1 MEYHSAGSQH
11 PLAVSTTNTAP
22 SIASSSASS
31 SQRYGSTRDYIEQ
44 SISPIDT
51 YTGREMGEK
60 SLASPGRGARQA
72 AAALLSWS
80 NVAYSVKVKNKEQNS
95 MRSLLH
101 GISGEVFP
109 GEVIG
114 LLGPS
119 GAGKTTLLNIL
130 SGRIE
135 GGVLSGQVN
144 FRGRKRVP
152 GVFKRRV
159 AYVEQEDMMFP
170 MLTVEETIMFAARL
184 RLADRKYTQ
193 LQKVERVAS
202 IMHQLRLSHVKSS
215 RIGDA
220 LNRGVSGGER
230 KRVSIGVGLV
240 TDPDMIVLD
249 EPTSGLDSNSAE
261 MVVELV
267 RDITRS
273 RGIASIM
280 TVHQPN
286 ANMLTCFDRVLLLS
300 QGHLVFFG
308 PAADA
313 LDYFESKGYPCPL
326 RQNPADFFI
335 DMMSLNNRSPQ
346 DLEASRRRIEHLAQ
360 SFGAHKLGT
369 VAGERSLSYG
379 GLYENRP
386 FAAHSPTAVAAAAA
400 AAGASITTGTAS
412 TAVGLRMND
421 SMYWGTPEADDTA
434 PPERASWMFELR
446 TLAQR
451 DAITT
456 VRHFTFLSAVGLN
469 TVSVLL
475 LLGLLFFQLGNAVE
489 SIQNRIGLFFALTL
503 NSTYGV
509 MSHYLYVYF
518 KAKDIM
524 LSERGS
530 GSYRMTTF
538 YLAKLVIYLPFAVL
552 SSWIYFVGIY
562 FMAGLQPVA
571 TKAFSS
577 LALFTV
583 LIVVTLAVTLM
594 VGSFVSTY
602 DLASVIAALTVTTW
616 VIFGGHLANAGELL
630 PVIKWMQ
637 YISPAFYIYEG
648 MVRTEFTGLELHCKA
663 NNGMCMARGDDVI
676 KLYKLDQFTVGQ
688 CALIGVGMA
697 VGYNALAYLALRWK
711 AKPRYLWI

>member
-1 MEYHSAGSQH
+1 MTMSDHHNRDQQGNHTRLTVDTLQRAE
-11 PLAVSTTNTAP
+11 
-22 SIASSSASS
+22 SISSSVPSS
-31 SQRYGSTRDYIEQ
+31 REQYGSTRDFMEAP
-44 SISPIDT
+44 ISPIDGYQST
-51 YTGREMGEK
+51 KVPEK
-60 SLASPGRGARQA
+60 TLNSVVGSAQA
-72 AAALLSWS
+72 PLLSWED
-80 NVAYSVKVKNKEQNS
+80 VTYSVKVKNKKQTS
-95 MRSLLH
+95 MRTLLH
-101 GISGEVFP
+101 NISGSIYP

-130 SGRIE
+130 AGRIE
-135 GGVLSGQVN
+135 GGVLNGKVL
-144 FRGRKRVP
+144 FRGQKRVP
-152 GVFKRRV
+152 GVYKRRV

-170 MLTVEETIMFAARL
+170 MLTVEETIMFAAKL
-184 RLADRKYTQ
+184 RLTDQNYTQ
-193 LQKVERVAS
+193 LQKIERVANV
-202 IMHQLRLSHVKSS
+202 MQQLRLSHVKST

-240 TDPDMIVLD
+240 TDPDLIVLD

-273 RGIASIM
+273 RGISSVM

-286 ANMLTCFDRVLLLS
+286 ANMLACFDRVLLLS

-308 PAADA
+308 SANQAI
-313 LDYFESKGYPCPL
+313 DYFESKGFPCPM

-335 DMMSLNNRSPQ
+335 DLMSLNNRSPE
-346 DLEASRRRIEHLAQ
+346 DLEASRRRIEYLAQ
-360 SFGAHKLGT
+360 SFNESTKPVAKL
-369 VAGERSLSYG
+369 SMSYG
-379 GLYENRP
+379 GLYEPQFNP
-386 FAAHSPTAVAAAAA
+386 NSIVTTA
-400 AAGASITTGTAS
+400 GGG
-412 TAVGLRMND
+412 GLRMAENINWAV
-421 SMYWGTPEADDTA
+421 SEDDL
-434 PPERASWMFELR
+434 PPPARASWILEVT

-451 DAITT
+451 DVITT
-456 VRHFTFLSAVGLN
+456 LRHFTFLSAVGLN
-469 TVSVLL
+469 SVSVLL
-475 LLGLLFFQLGNAVE
+475 LLGLLFYQLGNEVE

-538 YLAKLVIYLPFAVL
+538 YISKILVYLPIAVL
-552 SSWIYFVGIY
+552 SSWIYFIGIY
-562 FMAGLQPVA
+562 FMAGLQTEAAKVF
-571 TKAFSS
+571 TS
-577 LALFTV
+577 LALFSV
-583 LIVVTLAVTLM
+583 LILVTLGVTLM
-594 VGSFVSTY
+594 VGSFVGTY

-637 YISPAFYIYEG
+637 YISPAFYVYEG
-648 MVRTEFTGLELHCKA
+648 MVRTEFTGLQLHCKE
-663 NNGMCMARGDDVI
+663 NNGMCMARGDDVV

-688 CALIGVGMA
+688 CALIGICMA
-697 VGYNALAYLALRWK
+697 VGYNLLAYASLRWK
-711 AKPRYLWI
+711 AKPKYLWI

>member
-1 MEYHSAGSQH
+1 MSGANGNTNA
-11 PLAVSTTNTAP
+11 LAQQSRPQLTVDT
-22 SIASSSASS
+22 
-31 SQRYGSTRDYIEQ
+31 SQRPASIVSSVPSSREQYGSTRDYMEQ
-44 SISPIDT
+44 PISPIDGYQST
-51 YTGREMGEK
+51 KVPEK
-60 SLASPGRGARQA
+60 TLGSVVGGHQA
-72 AAALLSWS
+72 PLLSWEDVS
-80 NVAYSVKVKNKEQNS
+80 YSVKVKDKKQS
-95 MRSLLH
+95 TMRTLLH
-101 GISGEVFP
+101 NIAGEVYP

-130 SGRIE
+130 AGRIE
-135 GGVLSGQVN
+135 GGVLNGSVK
-144 FRGRKRVP
+144 FRGQKREP

-159 AYVEQEDMMFP
+159 AYVEQEDVMFP
-170 MLTVEETIMFAARL
+170 MLTVEETIMFAAKL
-184 RLADRKYTQ
+184 RLTDRGYTQ

-202 IMHQLRLSHVKSS
+202 VMQQLRLSHVKSS
-215 RIGDA
+215 RIGNA
-220 LNRGVSGGER
+220 LERGVSGGER

-273 RGIASIM
+273 RGIASVM

-286 ANMLTCFDRVLLLS
+286 ANMLACFDRVLLLS
-300 QGHLVFFG
+300 QGHLVYFG
-308 PAADA
+308 SANQAI
-313 LDYFESKGYPCPL
+313 DYFESKGFPCPM

-335 DMMSLNNRSPQ
+335 DLMSLNNRSPQ
-346 DLEASRRRIEHLAQ
+346 DLESSRRRIEFLAQ
-360 SFGAHKLGT
+360 SFSESAKPTAKL
-369 VAGERSLSYG
+369 SLSYG
-379 GLYENRP
+379 GLYEQP
-386 FAAHSPTAVAAAAA
+386 FNPNSVVTA
-400 AAGASITTGTAS
+400 G
-412 TAVGLRMND
+412 GLRMIDTMNWAT
-421 SMYWGTPEADDTA
+421 SEDDMA
-434 PPERASWMFELR
+434 PPERANWLFEVK

-456 VRHFTFLSAVGLN
+456 LRHFTFLSAVGLN
-469 TVSVLL
+469 SVSVLL
-475 LLGLLFFQLGNAVE
+475 LLGLLFYQLGNEVE

-509 MSHYLYVYF
+509 MSHYLYVYY

-538 YLAKLVIYLPFAVL
+538 YISKLVVYLPIAVF

-571 TKAFSS
+571 SKMFAS
-577 LALFTV
+577 LALFSV
-583 LIVVTLAVTLM
+583 LIVVTLGVTLM
-594 VGSFVSTY
+594 VGSFIGTY

-637 YISPAFYIYEG
+637 YISPAFYVYEG
-648 MVRTEFTGLELHCKA
+648 MVRTEFGGLKLHCKE

-676 KLYKLDQFTVGQ
+676 RLYKLDQFTVGQ
-688 CALIGVGMA
+688 CALIGICMA
-697 VGYNALAYLALRWK
+697 VGYNILAYMSLRWK

>member
-1 MEYHSAGSQH
+1 MSDFHSRDEQGNHTRLTVDTLQRAE
-11 PLAVSTTNTAP
+11 
-22 SIASSSASS
+22 SISSSAPSS
-31 SQRYGSTRDYIEQ
+31 REQYGSTRDFMEAP
-44 SISPIDT
+44 ISPMDGYQST
-51 YTGREMGEK
+51 KVPEK
-60 SLASPGRGARQA
+60 TLNSVVGTAQTP
-72 AAALLSWS
+72 LLSWED
-80 NVAYSVKVKNKEQNS
+80 VTYSVKVKNKKQAS
-95 MRSLLH
+95 MRTLLH
-101 GISGEVFP
+101 NISGSIYP

-130 SGRIE
+130 AGRIE
-135 GGVLSGQVN
+135 GGVLNGKVL
-144 FRGRKRVP
+144 FRGQKRVP
-152 GVFKRRV
+152 GVYKRRV

-170 MLTVEETIMFAARL
+170 MLTVEETIMFAAKL
-184 RLADRKYTQ
+184 RLTDQNYTQ
-193 LQKVERVAS
+193 LQKIERVANV
-202 IMHQLRLSHVKSS
+202 MQQLRLSHVKST

-240 TDPDMIVLD
+240 TDPDLIVLD

-273 RGIASIM
+273 RGISSVM

-286 ANMLTCFDRVLLLS
+286 ANMLACFDRVLLLS

-308 PAADA
+308 SANQAI
-313 LDYFESKGYPCPL
+313 DYFESKGFPCPM

-335 DMMSLNNRSPQ
+335 DLMSLNNRSPE
-346 DLEASRRRIEHLAQ
+346 DLEASRRRIEYLAQ
-360 SFGAHKLGT
+360 SFSESAKPVAKL
-369 VAGERSLSYG
+369 SMSYG
-379 GLYENRP
+379 GLYEPQFNP
-386 FAAHSPTAVAAAAA
+386 NSIVTA
-400 AAGASITTGTAS
+400 GGG
-412 TAVGLRMND
+412 GLRM
-421 SMYWGTPEADDTA
+421 ADNINWAVSEDDL
-434 PPERASWMFELR
+434 PPPARASWILEVT

-456 VRHFTFLSAVGLN
+456 LRHFTFLSAVGLN
-469 TVSVLL
+469 SVSVLL
-475 LLGLLFFQLGNAVE
+475 LLGLLFYQLGNEVE

-509 MSHYLYVYF
+509 MSHYLYVYY

-538 YLAKLVIYLPFAVL
+538 YISKILVYLPIAVL
-552 SSWIYFVGIY
+552 SSWVYFIGIY
-562 FMAGLQPVA
+562 FMAGLQSEA
-571 TKAFSS
+571 TKVFTS
-577 LALFTV
+577 LALFSV
-583 LIVVTLAVTLM
+583 LIVVTLGVTLM
-594 VGSFVSTY
+594 VGSFVGTY

-637 YISPAFYIYEG
+637 YISPAFYVYEG
-648 MVRTEFTGLELHCKA
+648 MVRTEFTGLQLHCKE
-663 NNGMCMARGDDVI
+663 NNGMCMARGDDVV

-688 CALIGVGMA
+688 CALIGVCMA
-697 VGYNALAYLALRWK
+697 VGYNLLAYVSLRWK
-711 AKPRYLWI
+711 AKPKYLWI

>member
-1 MEYHSAGSQH
+1 MELCNAGAQH
-11 PLAVSTTNTAP
+11 PLAVNTANTAP
-22 SIASSSASS
+22 SISSSSESS
-31 SQRYGSTRDYIEQ
+31 SQRYGSTRDFIEQ
-44 SISPIDT
+44 S
-51 YTGREMGEK
+51 
-60 SLASPGRGARQA
+60 ASPVETYSGSAMPEKTPPGAGGCGQRA
-72 AAALLSWS
+72 PLLAWS
-80 NVAYSVKVKNKEQNS
+80 NVQYSVKVKNKEQTS
-95 MRSLLH
+95 MRTLLH
-101 GISGEVFP
+101 GISGEVYP
-109 GEVIG
+109 GEVVG

-130 SGRIE
+130 AGRIE
-135 GGVLSGQVN
+135 GGVLSGQVT
-144 FRGRKRVP
+144 FRGRRRVP

-159 AYVEQEDMMFP
+159 AYVEQEDMMYP

-184 RLADRKYTQ
+184 RLADRSYTQ

-202 IMHQLRLSHVKSS
+202 IMHQLRLSHVKGSK
-215 RIGDA
+215 IGDA
-220 LNRGVSGGER
+220 LSRGVSGGER

-286 ANMLTCFDRVLLLS
+286 ANMLACFDRVLLLS
-300 QGHLVFFG
+300 QGRLVFFG

-313 LDYFESKGYPCPL
+313 IDYFESRGYPCPL

-360 SFGAHKLGT
+360 SFSGAKT
-369 VAGERSLSYG
+369 AAAGERSLSYG
-379 GLYENRP
+379 GLYENQP
-386 FAAHSPTAVAAAAA
+386 LAARSPAAVAA
-400 AAGASITTGTAS
+400 AAGASATTGTAS
-412 TAVGLRMND
+412 TAAGLRMND
-421 SMYWGTPEADDTA
+421 SFYWGAPEADDEA
-434 PPERASWMFELR
+434 PPERASWLFELR

-456 VRHFTFLSAVGLN
+456 LRHFTFLSAVGLN

-475 LLGLLFFQLGNAVE
+475 LLGLLFYQLGNEVE

-509 MSHYLYVYF
+509 MSHYLYVYY

-538 YLAKLVIYLPFAVL
+538 YIAKLVVYLPLAVL

-562 FMAGLQPVA
+562 FMAGLQPDAV
-571 TKAFSS
+571 KVFSS

-583 LIVVTLAVTLM
+583 LLVVTLAVTLM
-594 VGSFVSTY
+594 VGSFVNTY
-602 DLASVIAALTVTTW
+602 DLASVISALTVTTW

-630 PVIKWMQ
+630 PAIKWMQ
-637 YISPAFYIYEG
+637 YISPAFYVYEG
-648 MVRTEFTGLELHCKA
+648 MVNTEFTGLELHCKA
-663 NNGMCMARGDDVI
+663 NNGLCIARGDDVI
-676 KLYKLDQFTVGQ
+676 RLYKLDQFTVGQ
-688 CALIGVGMA
+688 CAVIGIGMA
-697 VGYNALAYLALRWK
+697 LGYNMLAYLALRWK
-711 AKPRYLWI
+711 AKPKYLWI

>member
-1 MEYHSAGSQH
+1 MSIN
-11 PLAVSTTNTAP
+11 ST
-22 SIASSSASS
+22 SS
-31 SQRYGSTRDYIEQ
+31 SQQQFGSTQDFMEQ
-44 SISPIDT
+44 PLSPLSPLSPH
-51 YTGREMGEK
+51 TGY
-60 SLASPGRGARQA
+60 PTPA
-72 AAALLSWS
+72 AEPALHVNQRPLLSWRD
-80 NVAYSVKVKNKEQNS
+80 VTYSVKIKDKQKAS
-95 MRSLLH
+95 MRTLLH
-101 GISGEVFP
+101 GLSGEIFP

-130 SGRIE
+130 AGRIE
-135 GGVLSGQVN
+135 GGVLNGKVE
-144 FRGRKRVP
+144 FRGKKRIP

-159 AYVEQEDMMFP
+159 AYVEQEDVMFP
-170 MLTVEETIMFAARL
+170 MLTVEETIMFAAKL
-184 RLADRKYTQ
+184 RLTEQHYTQ
-193 LQKVERVAS
+193 LQKVERVANV
-202 IMHQLRLSHVKSS
+202 MQQLRLSHVKSS

-273 RGIASIM
+273 RGIASVM

-286 ANMLTCFDRVLLLS
+286 ANMLACFDRILLLS
-300 QGHLVFFG
+300 QGHLVYFG
-308 PAADA
+308 PTNQAIE
-313 LDYFESKGYPCPL
+313 YFESKGFPCPL

-335 DMMSLNNRSPQ
+335 DIMSLNNRSPA
-346 DLEASRRRIEHLAQ
+346 DLEKSKQRIELLAHGFNADQ
-360 SFGAHKLGT
+360 KGT
-369 VAGERSLSYG
+369 IGKMSMSYG
-379 GLYENRP
+379 GLYEHVFDP
-386 FAAHSPTAVAAAAA
+386 AKTI
-400 AAGASITTGTAS
+400 AAGGIHMASANSWPSSSGMAGMAAEI
-412 TAVGLRMND
+412 D
-421 SMYWGTPEADDTA
+421 E
-434 PPERASWMFELR
+434 PPPKRANWIYEVK

-456 VRHFTFLSAVGLN
+456 LRHLTFLSAVGLN
-469 TVSVLL
+469 SISVLL
-475 LLGLLFFQLGNAVE
+475 LLGLLFFRLGNEIE

-509 MSHYLYVYF
+509 MSHYLYVYY

-524 LSERGS
+524 LTERGS
-530 GSYRMTTF
+530 GSYRMSTF
-538 YLAKLVIYLPFAVL
+538 YIAKIIVYLPIAVF

-562 FMAGLQPVA
+562 FMAGLQNSA
-571 TKAFSS
+571 AKLFSS
-577 LALFTV
+577 ISLFTV

-594 VGSFVSTY
+594 VGSFVGTY

-616 VIFGGHLANAGELL
+616 VIFGGHLANAGDLL
-630 PVIKWMQ
+630 PVISWMQ
-637 YISPAFYIYEG
+637 YISPAFYVYEG
-648 MVRTEFTGLELHCKA
+648 MVRTEFSGLSLHCKA
-663 NNGMCMARGDDVI
+663 NNGLCMARGDDVI

-688 CALIGVGMA
+688 CALIGICMA
-697 VGYNALAYLALRWK
+697 VMYNILAYVSLRWK

>member
-1 MEYHSAGSQH
+1 MSDYHSRAEQVNH
-11 PLAVSTTNTAP
+11 TQLTVDTLQRAE
-22 SIASSSASS
+22 SISSSVPSS
-31 SQRYGSTRDYIEQ
+31 REQYGSTRDFMEAP
-44 SISPIDT
+44 ISPIDGYQST
-51 YTGREMGEK
+51 KVPEK
-60 SLASPGRGARQA
+60 TLNSVVGSAQTP
-72 AAALLSWS
+72 LLSWED
-80 NVAYSVKVKNKEQNS
+80 VTYSVKVKNKKQTS
-95 MRSLLH
+95 MRTLLH
-101 GISGEVFP
+101 NISGSIYP

-130 SGRIE
+130 AGRIE
-135 GGVLSGQVN
+135 GGVLNGKVL
-144 FRGRKRVP
+144 FRGQKRVP
-152 GVFKRRV
+152 GVYKRRV

-170 MLTVEETIMFAARL
+170 MLTVEETIMFAAKL
-184 RLADRKYTQ
+184 RLTDQSYTQ
-193 LQKVERVAS
+193 LQKIERVANV
-202 IMHQLRLSHVKSS
+202 MQQLRLSHVKST

-273 RGIASIM
+273 RGIASVM

-286 ANMLTCFDRVLLLS
+286 ANMLACFDRVLLLS

-308 PAADA
+308 SANQAI
-313 LDYFESKGYPCPL
+313 DYFESKGFPCPM

-335 DMMSLNNRSPQ
+335 DLMSLNNRSPE
-346 DLEASRRRIEHLAQ
+346 DLEASRRRIEYLAQ
-360 SFGAHKLGT
+360 SFSESTKPVAKL
-369 VAGERSLSYG
+369 SMSYG
-379 GLYENRP
+379 GLYEPQFNP
-386 FAAHSPTAVAAAAA
+386 NSVVT
-400 AAGASITTGTAS
+400 AAGGG
-412 TAVGLRMND
+412 GLRM
-421 SMYWGTPEADDTA
+421 ADNINWAISEDDL
-434 PPERASWMFELR
+434 PPPDRASWILEVT

-451 DAITT
+451 DVITT
-456 VRHFTFLSAVGLN
+456 LRHFTFLSAVGLN
-469 TVSVLL
+469 SVSVLL
-475 LLGLLFFQLGNAVE
+475 LLGLLFYQLGNEVE

-538 YLAKLVIYLPFAVL
+538 YLSKILVYLPIAVV
-552 SSWIYFVGIY
+552 SSWIYFIGIY
-562 FMAGLQPVA
+562 FMAGLQSEA
-571 TKAFSS
+571 TKVLTS
-577 LALFTV
+577 LALFSV
-583 LIVVTLAVTLM
+583 LILVTLGVTLM
-594 VGSFVSTY
+594 VGSFVGTY

-637 YISPAFYIYEG
+637 YISPAFYVYEG
-648 MVRTEFTGLELHCKA
+648 MVRTEFTGLQLHCKE
-663 NNGMCMARGDDVI
+663 NNGMCMARGDDVV

-688 CALIGVGMA
+688 CALIG
-697 VGYNALAYLALRWK
+697 
-711 AKPRYLWI
+711 